1 MRLIFG
7 LVSLLVML
15 AAVALLAKKSLVPVQ
30 VLPVPLPDVSKN
42 EVLPTA
48 RPVTTGSAQQSQTLQ
63 QVQQQLQ
70 QTMNTAAQ
78 TRMLTEEK

>member
-15 AAVALLAKKSLVPVQ
+15 AAVTLLAKKSLAPVQ
-30 VLPVPLPDVSKN
+30 VLRPDVSKN
-42 EVLPTA
+42 AALPTT
-48 RPVTTGSAQQSQTLQ
+48 RPVTTGSVQPSQALQ

-70 QTMNTAAQ
+70 QTMDEAA
-78 TRMLTEEK
+78 RARLSSEEK

>member
-30 VLPVPLPDVSKN
+30 VLPVSLPDVSKN
-42 EVLPTA
+42 AALPAA
-48 RPVTTGSAQQSQTLQ
+48 RPVTTGSAQQSQALQ

-70 QTMNTAAQ
+70 QTMDVAAQ
-78 TRMLTEEK
+78 TRPLSEEK